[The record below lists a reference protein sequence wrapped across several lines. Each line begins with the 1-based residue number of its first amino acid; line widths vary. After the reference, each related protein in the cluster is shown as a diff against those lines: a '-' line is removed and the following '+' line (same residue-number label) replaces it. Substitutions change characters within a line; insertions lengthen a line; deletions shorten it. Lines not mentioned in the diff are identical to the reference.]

1 MYRLLIALI
10 ISLVVLSF
18 LTKDQNQNFDE
29 LAFGIE
35 TTGSNAK
42 GENNDLIH
50 IEKLNDFEELYSDWI
65 SRGKNE
71 IILLLGNS
79 QYHTIN
85 QMKKG
90 DVVLSQIL
98 YDYYK
103 KDDIDFITNSLPN
116 VNLQEQYLIFEY
128 FSRRL
133 PIKLLILPVFMDD
146 TREDDIRFGLPEYLK
161 KNVNYSQNN
170 SVIHK
175 LFSTE
180 IQQTQDDIAGLK
192 ETFQEKV
199 EYSINQYLNKHSQKW
214 SRRGSLRSEL
224 FIKLYRFR
232 NSLFGITPSSKRK
245 KITGP
250 YKNNIYAYK
259 LILGHCQSLGINA
272 LIYIPPIRNDVEI
285 PYDKKEYIDFK
296 NKIKN
301 IAKMNDAY
309 FLDFENIIPQ
319 EYWGS
324 KASTAIDNDL
334 ETDFMHF
341 QFKGHKILA
350 DTLLMHINSDI
361 LLR

>member
-35 TTGSNAK
+35 TSGSIAK

-50 IEKLNDFEELYSDWI
+50 LERLNHFEELYTDWI
-65 SRGKNE
+65 SRGKND

-133 PIKLLILPVFMDD
+133 PIKLLILPIFMDD
-146 TREDDIRFGLPEYLK
+146 F
-161 KNVNYSQNN
+161 
-170 SVIHK
+170 
-175 LFSTE
+175 
-180 IQQTQDDIAGLK
+180 
-192 ETFQEKV
+192 
-199 EYSINQYLNKHSQKW
+199 
-214 SRRGSLRSEL
+214 
-224 FIKLYRFR
+224 
-232 NSLFGITPSSKRK
+232 
-245 KITGP
+245 
-250 YKNNIYAYK
+250 
-259 LILGHCQSLGINA
+259 
-272 LIYIPPIRNDVEI
+272 
-285 PYDKKEYIDFK
+285 
-296 NKIKN
+296 
-301 IAKMNDAY
+301 
-309 FLDFENIIPQ
+309 
-319 EYWGS
+319 
-324 KASTAIDNDL
+324 
-334 ETDFMHF
+334 
-341 QFKGHKILA
+341 
-350 DTLLMHINSDI
+350 
-361 LLR
+361 